1 MTQKEKEFSELIK
14 GLSTEEK
21 INLLGVLRSMV
32 DSRDKGE
39 LRK

>member
-14 GLSTEEK
+14 GLSTEQK
-21 INLLGVLRSMV
+21 IALLGILRSVV